1 MYRRKPKKVEQ
12 PVFPDTVEEFGY
24 IVKQNGE
31 IRSKENDTPYEFEVI
46 PKDRPYNEARYQKFI
61 DLVGDLVEERLQKD
75 LHFQKVIVPVTAD
88 PSKNEPHSYIYMTPG
103 ALTTTDKLMIL
114 FPGHNNRVG
123 QWSKR
128 VMCDENIESGS
139 MIGVSRTL
147 QAQGYEV
154 IILNSNGN
162 FWVDNKPSDT
172 LPLSSYTQYDIVPE
186 NDTPEAHC
194 EYVFRRFISK
204 AKATRIAAIANGWGA
219 SNFTD
224 MLNNHF
230 DFVKARV
237 RAVAMANSAHTI
249 DLIEGANKRT
259 WIIDNVVNWS
269 VGEQAK
275 GEIVNDRRFGCTCL
289 SAKLADFTLPT
300 CLNEMLHFIGV
311 KMGDVDETENEDEE
325 AAGDQDIKLTAEE
338 EAELAEHLD
347 VVSIG

>member
-1 MYRRKPKKVEQ
+1 
-12 PVFPDTVEEFGY
+12 
-24 IVKQNGE
+24 
-31 IRSKENDTPYEFEVI
+31 TPYEFEVI

-172 LPLSSYTQYDIVPE
+172 LPLSSYTQYDIVP
-186 NDTPEAHC
+186 
-194 EYVFRRFISK
+194 V
-204 AKATRIAAIANGWGA
+204 
-219 SNFTD
+219 
-224 MLNNHF
+224 

>member
-172 LPLSSYTQYDIVPE
+172 LPLSSYTQYDIVP
-186 NDTPEAHC
+186 
-194 EYVFRRFISK
+194 V
-204 AKATRIAAIANGWGA
+204 
-219 SNFTD
+219 
-224 MLNNHF
+224 